1 MDPTKLDRGDAD
13 TTRSIAL
20 SVFASSEIE
29 GEGVSADHVEAFVAA
44 LTIPGEHMDSELS
57 QRTQAHRDIL
67 DTYFWALNS
76 APDPV
81 LSYDFV
87 LETHQRMFSKSE
99 RTRPGKI
106 KDREVHIQWRRPDG
120 HLVKVPTVS
129 ADRAEDFLRSLCE
142 RTSSM
147 FRLAQDS
154 AEAPMLLAAAEFAC
168 DFLAIHPFMDGNGRT
183 ARLLSTYLLERG
195 GYHFSQVYP
204 LDQVVL
210 DSRREYY
217 EALNRSQRFWHTPKE
232 DLTPWAEYFV
242 GVVFEQWERA
252 FRRIRDKGVP
262 S

>member
-1 MDPTKLDRGDAD
+1 
-13 TTRSIAL
+13 L
-20 SVFASSEIE
+20 SVVASSEIE
-29 GEGVSADHVEAFVAA
+29 GEGVAADDVDAFVAA
-44 LTIPGEHMDSELS
+44 LTSPSGHMDSELY
-57 QRTQAHRDIL
+57 QRTQAHQDIL

-87 LETHQRMFSKSE
+87 LETHRRMFGKSE

-120 HLVKVPTVS
+120 QFVKVPTVS

-142 RTSSM
+142 RTSNM
-147 FRLAQDS
+147 FRLAQES

-168 DFLAIHPFMDGNGRT
+168 DFLAIHPFIDGNGRT
-183 ARLLSTYLLERG
+183 ARLLSTYLIERG
-195 GYHFSQVYP
+195 VYHFYRVYQ

-217 EALNRSQRFWHTPKE
+217 EALNESQRFWHTQKE
-232 DLTPWAEYFV
+232 DLTPWVEYYV

-252 FRRIRDKGVP
+252 FRRIRDKAV
-262 S
+262 SL